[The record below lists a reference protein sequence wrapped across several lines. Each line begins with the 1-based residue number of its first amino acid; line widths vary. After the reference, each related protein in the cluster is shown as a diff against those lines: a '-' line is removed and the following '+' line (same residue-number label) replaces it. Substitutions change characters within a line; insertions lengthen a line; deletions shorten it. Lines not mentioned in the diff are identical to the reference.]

1 MDPALTCFEPEAPG
15 VLVEGDVHTSTAN
28 NIQVAL
34 RWYALV
40 CTPVL
45 LLAIVAESHITRVC
59 RLHARLAIV
68 VLLAMVAESHL
79 TLAIVVT
86 ASSAK
91 LCDLE

>member
-1 MDPALTCFEPEAPG
+1 MSAVST
-15 VLVEGDVHTSTAN
+15 HTSTAN

-59 RLHARLAIV
+59 RLHAMRLAIV

>member
-1 MDPALTCFEPEAPG
+1 MSAVST
-15 VLVEGDVHTSTAN
+15 HTSSA
-28 NIQVAL
+28 NIQVTL
-34 RWYALV
+34 RWYAVV

-59 RLHARLAIV
+59 RVHAMRLAIV
-68 VLLAMVAESHL
+68 VFLAMVAESHL